1 MIEVSSTIRT
11 YKGWIDYNTFLEN
24 KGKTT
29 VTSLLQTFN
38 IVYVN
43 FTSFYRFFVHLYD
56 FHTFQG
62 LIDGLPPVYY

>member
-1 MIEVSSTIRT
+1 MKGEIFASREPECDQRTPTMIEVSSTIRI

-29 VTSLLQTFN
+29 LTSLLQTFN

-43 FTSFYRFFVHLYD
+43 FT
-56 FHTFQG
+56 
-62 LIDGLPPVYY
+62 